1 MRLFKRRN
9 KFMATFSSS
18 NIFKTTMRQSAII
31 ICFLLSASLTAQTTS
46 IAVQSVTV
54 KGILVSADNQEP
66 LPYATISV
74 SPEAAPANSIKKLA
88 SREDGSFSTTLS
100 PGKYIFTFHFVGMNE
115 LAKPVVVTASQNPM
129 DMGTISLSES
139 AIELDELRVTAQRPL
154 VKVEIDKLTYSAKD
168 DPESS
173 TSNVL
178 DLLRKVPLVTVDGE
192 DEIQLKGSSNFK
204 IYLNGKP
211 SNMISGNP
219 SQVLKSMP
227 ANSVKDI
234 EVITDPGA
242 KYDAEGVDGIIN
254 IVTDKRAD
262 DGYSGS
268 VGANADDFGG
278 YGGNA
283 YLATKYG
290 KFGFTG
296 NAGYYHHNRPESE
309 SSFVRNEYDPNPEN
323 TLTLNGT
330 NKSDGGGLFLS
341 GSMSFE
347 PDTLN
352 LFNLSASRFGGKFNS
367 LNLQEAL
374 SDGARPYGYNTR
386 SESVS
391 QFGGM
396 NLSADYQRSF
406 RRKGEMLTV
415 SYRFENNPNDSE
427 YESSYEDVTGTF
439 YYPDG
444 YRIKS
449 ANDAG
454 GSEHTGQ
461 VDYVNPLN
469 GKHSVEAGLKYILRD
484 NASRADHTYF
494 DVTDNTW
501 KPDPERKNDLDHTQ
515 NIFSGYAGYGYK
527 AGKMGLKLGLRG
539 EQTQQDI
546 HFMSNDLDTIVH
558 TNFFDLVP
566 SVTISYQ
573 LGMTRTLRGGYNMRI
588 SRPGIWYLNPYIND
602 VDPNNIS
609 YGNPRLDAEQQ
620 HNFNI
625 NYGSFSQKL
634 NFNLT
639 LNYAFAKNAVTA
651 YSFVEDGVTHNTYDN
666 IGRNQT
672 VGTNLYVSWTPNQM
686 IRTYLNGGVSYTDIR
701 STENSELKNSG
712 FSGRAFGGLTFTFPG
727 DFRVGANGG
736 LFLNRIQLQTEQSP
750 FYFYSFSLQKSFL
763 NKKLDL
769 ALNMQNLFTKYR
781 AFTSTTTGAGFT
793 QKNEIMN
800 PMRNFRLSVTYR
812 FGELKASMKKVQR
825 TITNEDLMQGESGQQ
840 QGTATPAGN

>member
-1 MRLFKRRN
+1 MKQALILF
-9 KFMATFSSS
+9 F
-18 NIFKTTMRQSAII
+18 
-31 ICFLLSASLTAQTTS
+31 FLLSLSLTAQN
-46 IAVQSVTV
+46 VTV
-54 KGILVSADNQEP
+54 NGKLVSAADRDP

-74 SPEAAPANSIKKLA
+74 SREAIPANAIKKFA
-88 SREDGSFSTTLS
+88 TREDGTFATTLS
-100 PGKYIFTFHFVGMNE
+100 PGKYLFAFHFVGMNGLTKRVE
-115 LAKPVVVTASQNPM
+115 VTTAQNPLEL
-129 DMGTISLSES
+129 GEVSLTES
-139 AIELDELRVTAQRPL
+139 ATELDELKVTAQRPL

-242 KYDAEGVDGIIN
+242 KYDAEGVGGIIN

-268 VGANADDFGG
+268 VGANGDNFGG

-296 NAGYYHHNRPESE
+296 NAGYFHHERPESE
-309 SSFVRNEYDPNPEN
+309 SDFMREEYTPNPQN

-330 NKSDGGGLFLS
+330 NKSDGGGLFLN
-341 GSMSFE
+341 GSISFE

-374 SDGARPYGYNTR
+374 SAGARSYSYKTR
-386 SESVS
+386 NESMN

-406 RRKGEMLTV
+406 KKKGEMLTA

-427 YESSYEDVTGTF
+427 YESTYDDVTGSF
-439 YYPDG
+439 YYLDG
-444 YRIKS
+444 HRIKS

-461 VDYVNPLN
+461 MDYVNPLN
-469 GKHSVEAGLKYILRD
+469 GKHSVEAGLKYIYRD
-484 NASRADHTYF
+484 NSSWTDHTFF
-494 DVTDNTW
+494 DVNEGTW
-501 KPDPERKNDLDHTQ
+501 KPDPDRKNDLEHTQ
-515 NIFSGYAGYGYK
+515 NITSGYAGYGYK
-527 AGKMGLKLGLRG
+527 TGKIGMKLGLRAENT
-539 EQTQQDI
+539 EQNI
-546 HFMSNDLDTIVH
+546 HFMSNNLDTIIQ
-558 TNFFDLVP
+558 TGFFDLVP
-566 SVTISYQ
+566 SATLSYQ
-573 LGMTRTLRGGYNMRI
+573 LGMTNTLRGGYNMRI
-588 SRPGIWYLNPYIND
+588 SRPGIWYLNPYVND

-634 NFNLT
+634 NFNVT
-639 LNYAFAKNAVTA
+639 LSYAFAKNAVTG
-651 YSFVEDGVTHNTYDN
+651 YSFVQNGVTHNTYAN
-666 IGRNQT
+666 IGRNHT
-672 VGTNLYVSWTPNQM
+672 VGTNVYVSWTPTQM
-686 IRTYLNGGVSYTDIR
+686 IRTYLNGGLNYTDIQ

-736 LFLNRIQLQTEQSP
+736 LFLNRIQLQTVQSA
-750 FYFYSFSLQKSFL
+750 FYFYSFSLQKSIL
-763 NKKLDL
+763 EKKLDL
-769 ALNMQNLFTKYR
+769 ALNIQNLFSKYR
-781 AFTSTTTGAGFT
+781 AFTSTTTGVGFT
-793 QKNEIMN
+793 QKSEFMN
-800 PMRNFRLSVTYR
+800 PMRNFRISVTYR
-812 FGELKASMKKVQR
+812 FGDLKTSMKKVQR
-825 TITNEDLMQGESGQQ
+825 SISNEDVMQGEGNTQ
-840 QGTATPAGN
+840 QGTSTAPTGN

>member
-1 MRLFKRRN
+1 MKQTFILFL
-9 KFMATFSSS
+9 
-18 NIFKTTMRQSAII
+18 
-31 ICFLLSASLTAQTTS
+31 FLLSLNLTAQN
-46 IAVQSVTV
+46 VTV
-54 KGILVSADNQEP
+54 NGKLVSAIDHDP

-74 SPEAAPANSIKKLA
+74 SREASPANSIKKFA
-88 SREDGSFSTTLS
+88 TRENGSFSTSLA
-100 PGKYIFTFHFVGMNE
+100 PGKYLFVFHFVGMNE
-115 LAKPVVVTASQNPM
+115 LTKAVEVNASQNPLEL
-129 DMGTISLSES
+129 GEVSLTEG
-139 AIELDELRVTAQRPL
+139 ATELDELKVTAQKPL

-227 ANSVKDI
+227 ANSVKDV

-242 KYDAEGVDGIIN
+242 KYDAEGVGGIIN

-268 VGANADDFGG
+268 VGANGDNFGG

-296 NAGYYHHNRPESE
+296 NAGYFHHKRPESE
-309 SSFVRNEYDPNPEN
+309 SNFGREEYTPNPQN

-330 NKSDGGGLFLS
+330 NESDGGGLFLN
-341 GSMSFE
+341 GSISFE
-347 PDTLN
+347 PDTSN

-374 SDGARPYGYNTR
+374 STGARPYSYNTR
-386 SESVS
+386 SESTN

-406 RRKGEMLTV
+406 KKKGEMLTA

-427 YESSYEDVTGTF
+427 YESTYDGVTGSF

-444 YRIKS
+444 HRIKS
-449 ANDAG
+449 TNDAG

-469 GKHSVEAGLKYILRD
+469 GKHSVEAGLKYIYRD
-484 NASRADHTYF
+484 NTSRADHTFF
-494 DVTDNTW
+494 DVNDDTW
-501 KPDPERKNDLDHTQ
+501 KPDPGKKNDLDHTQ
-515 NIFSGYAGYGYK
+515 NITSGYAGYGYK
-527 AGKMGLKLGLRG
+527 MGKVGMKLGLRAENT
-539 EQTQQDI
+539 EQNI
-546 HFMSNDLDTIVH
+546 HFMSNDLDTIVQ
-558 TNFFDLVP
+558 TSFFDLVP
-566 SVTISYQ
+566 SATLSYQ
-573 LGMTRTLRGGYNMRI
+573 LGMTQTLRGGYNMRI
-588 SRPGIWYLNPYIND
+588 SRPGIWYLNPYVND

-620 HNFNI
+620 HNFNV

-634 NFNLT
+634 NFNAT
-639 LNYAFAKNAVTA
+639 LSYSFAKNAVTG
-651 YSFVEDGVTHNTYDN
+651 YSFVQNGVTHNTYAN

-672 VGTNLYVSWTPNQM
+672 VGTNLYVSWTPTQM
-686 IRTYLNGGVSYTDIR
+686 IRTYLNGGINYTDIQ

-712 FSGRAFGGLTFTFPG
+712 FSGRAFGGLTFTFPR
-727 DFRVGANGG
+727 DFRVGTNGG
-736 LFLNRIQLQTEQSP
+736 LFLNRIQLQTEQSA
-750 FYFYSFSLQKSFL
+750 FYFYSFSLQKSIL

-769 ALNMQNLFTKYR
+769 ALNIQNLFSKYR
-781 AFTSTTTGAGFT
+781 AITSTTTGVGFT
-793 QKNEIMN
+793 QRNEFMN
-800 PMRNFRLSVTYR
+800 PMRNFRISVTYR
-812 FGELKASMKKVQR
+812 FGDLKTSMKKVQR
-825 TITNEDLMQGESGQQ
+825 SISNEDVMQGESNTQ
-840 QGTATPAGN
+840 QGTSTNPTGN